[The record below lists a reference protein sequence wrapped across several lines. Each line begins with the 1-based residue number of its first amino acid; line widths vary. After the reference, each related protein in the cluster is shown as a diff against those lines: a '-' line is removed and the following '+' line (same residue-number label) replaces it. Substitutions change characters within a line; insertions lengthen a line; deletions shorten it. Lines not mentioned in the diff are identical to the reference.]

1 MKVSLQRV
9 TEASAIVLNELGT
22 PDPTFD
28 MAQIGPGLV
37 LTIEVEPDDD
47 EGTLARMAHRV
58 LTLRC
63 FDGPQGRL
71 SLSVQEMH
79 GEILSIPQPLTT
91 LRRSAVG
98 RPQLVS
104 HDAYDE
110 HANLIW
116 IRSHCRN
123 DRNACR
129 HGFQNVDHPF
139 PKHRRDITN
148 IEDHAIRN
156 VLPYGGISC
165 IDNSMTFA
173 LQLLVT
179 VTCI

>member
-9 TEASAIVLNELGT
+9 NEASAIVLNELGT

-116 IRSHCRN
+116 IRFNEALRSGNVPVREGRSMAVIIESAVTNFMLSEMGMDSAKEFEQRVLDYIERN
-123 DRNACR
+123 KQEN
-129 HGFQNVDHPF
+129 
-139 PKHRRDITN
+139 
-148 IEDHAIRN
+148 
-156 VLPYGGISC
+156 
-165 IDNSMTFA
+165 
-173 LQLLVT
+173 
-179 VTCI
+179 

>member
-9 TEASAIVLNELGT
+9 SEASAIVLNELGT

-28 MAQIGPGLV
+28 MVQIGPGLV

-63 FDGPQGRL
+63 FDGPQGQL
-71 SLSVQEMH
+71 SSSVQEMH
-79 GEILSIPQPLTT
+79 GEILSIPQPLTI
-91 LRRSAVG
+91 LRRPAIG

-104 HDAYDE
+104 HDADDE

-116 IRSHCRN
+116 IRFN
-123 DRNACR
+123 
-129 HGFQNVDHPF
+129 
-139 PKHRRDITN
+139 
-148 IEDHAIRN
+148 E
-156 VLPYGGISC
+156 
-165 IDNSMTFA
+165 A
-173 LQLLVT
+173 LQSGDVPVCEGRFGARMRVGSVADGPFQFTLQE
-179 VTCI
+179 